1 MVKPKFDST
10 GSLIQDVGEQ
20 LLLDSE
26 WVKVGTTKLC
36 ECEGADNTKECECD
50 TLTTNGTHCDSCIEC
65 GCDPSVCRCECHKA
79 SQEKVDIQKYLK
91 TKEFWRNRE

>member
-20 LLLDSE
+20 LVLDSE

-36 ECEGADNTKECECD
+36 ECEGAEENQVCECN
-50 TLTTNGTHCDSCIEC
+50 TLTTTGTHCDSCIEC

-91 TKEFWRNRE
+91 TKEFWRNRG

>member
-26 WVKVGTTKLC
+26 WVKVGTTTLC
-36 ECEGADNTKECECD
+36 ECEGADNTKECEC
-50 TLTTNGTHCDSCIEC
+50 SCSPC
-65 GCDPSVCRCECHKA
+65 FP
-79 SQEKVDIQKYLK
+79 L
-91 TKEFWRNRE
+91 